1 MWIHSPIAAINSDSK
16 ETTMIGVNEEQHFTG
31 VIIAAA
37 LGVLMVNTLE
47 AGNDLVSG
55 RTVGMARTFTASSRG
70 LDALGLNPANLALDD
85 RGSTVTFEILP
96 IGIVAGSDFLN
107 YKIYQDDFTGV
118 DSLDANGK
126 PVQKNGKTIRNAKVL
141 TQADKDEILGLFPG
155 GTSHTQ
161 FSTNV
166 TEFGMT
172 VQSGFLGGIGLSV
185 SDRAAANIDIP
196 EGYLKMLL
204 DAFPPEGANYS
215 LDNTSVKASWIREYN
230 LSYARM
236 LPVQLPWVRD
246 IAVGVGIK
254 YVQGFA
260 YFGTDH
266 YAGNIQ
272 VTPHDSAGII
282 LSEPISG
289 NVNFLQYSSQVNFDS
304 TSNAS
309 EFLGKPAG
317 RGIGFD
323 IGVSAEVFQALR
335 VGVSITDIG
344 RMTWTQNTKAIQ
356 GNGGFSISD
365 FNQQD
370 SLKNAFKGE
379 KHDTT
384 SFKTSLPTALHI
396 GGALQVDKAPFVS
409 YFPGQLLIAADFN
422 VGFNNEPGNT
432 TIPRFSLGAEYR
444 PVNAFPIRTGISIGG
459 RERFEWA
466 FGFGFNTPVWDL
478 DLGTQ
483 SIALLTN
490 PNSFHN
496 ASITLGMRFRI

>member
-1 MWIHSPIAAINSDSK
+1 MN
-16 ETTMIGVNEEQHFTG
+16 GVNEKQHFSS

-37 LGVLMVNTLE
+37 LGVLAVSTMK

-55 RTVGMARTFTASSRG
+55 RTVGMARTYTASSRG

-85 RGSTVTFEILP
+85 RGSTVTFEVLP
-96 IGIVAGSDFLN
+96 FGIVAGSDFLN

-126 PVQKNGKTIRNAKVL
+126 PAVGSNGKTVRIPKVL
-141 TQADKDEILGLFPG
+141 TQSDKDEILGLFPG

-161 FSTNV
+161 FDVNV

-172 VQSGFLGGIGLSV
+172 IQSSWLGGIGLSV
-185 SDRAAANIDIP
+185 SDRAAVNLDIP

-204 DAFPPEGANYS
+204 DAFPPAGANYS

-230 LSYARM
+230 VSYARM
-236 LPVQLPWVRD
+236 LPVELPWLKQ
-246 IAVGVGIK
+246 IAVGVGVK
-254 YVQGFA
+254 YEQGFA

-266 YAGNIQ
+266 YSGNIS
-272 VTPHDSAGII
+272 VTPTYVQTVAGPV
-282 LSEPISG
+282 LQSEPIAGS
-289 NVNFLQYSSQVNFDS
+289 VNFLQYSSGVNFDS
-304 TSNAS
+304 ASNAS

-317 RGIGFD
+317 RGLGID
-323 IGVSAEVFQALR
+323 LGVSAEVFPALR
-335 VGVSITDIG
+335 IGASLTDIG
-344 RMTWTQNTKAIQ
+344 KMTWTENTKAID
-356 GNGGFSISD
+356 GSGGFTISD
-365 FNQQD
+365 ITNQD
-370 SLKNAFKGE
+370 SVKNAFKGE

-396 GGALQVDKAPFVS
+396 GGALQVDKAPFVTH
-409 YFPGQLLIAADFN
+409 FPGQLLVAADLNF
-422 VGFNNEPGNT
+422 GFNNEPGNT
-432 TIPRFSLGAEYR
+432 TIPRFSIGTEYR
-444 PVNAFPIRTGISIGG
+444 PVEAFPIRTGITIGG
-459 RERFEWA
+459 VDRFNWS

-478 DLGTQ
+478 DIGTE

-496 ASITLGMRFRI
+496 ASVTLGMRFRI